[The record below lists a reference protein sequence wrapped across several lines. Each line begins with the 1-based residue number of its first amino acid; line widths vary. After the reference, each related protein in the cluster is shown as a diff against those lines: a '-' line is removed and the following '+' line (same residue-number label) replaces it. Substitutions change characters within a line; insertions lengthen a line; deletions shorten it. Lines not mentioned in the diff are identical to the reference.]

1 MLAPEDESRALQ
13 RLRFSLASDIIELVI
28 LTSDEVFLQTLREAV
43 GPSRRLWHVL
53 SSDKI
58 SDLLVAGGVG
68 ILVLDAQ
75 ALHEPA
81 PRFIA
86 DIKRQFPD
94 LVVVVAGT
102 KEAENELARLI
113 SDGSVYRFIHKPM
126 SPARARLFVDAAVK
140 RHDEQGRRGGGS
152 PAAARAKPPGRM
164 LLIGAGC
171 TAGCIALASLWLS
184 RGGSEP
190 QGEPG
195 GAAAALLE
203 SRAPAAPAPGP
214 THGVLDQAQDRLLA
228 RAQNALQQ
236 GRLDEAAA
244 TIDAARK
251 AGVESERVASLAIQ
265 LAKARAR
272 RPASAGAAPT
282 APSPTAPPAAAP
294 PAAAPPAAAPLAAPP
309 AAAPLAAAP
318 PSPVSSSARA
328 GPTKASPTPA
338 SPASPAQTA
347 AAPAAADSPAE
358 RSAALALERIQDG
371 RLIEPEDDNARF
383 YLEEALK
390 ADPNSGAAQQ
400 AEQALALALLGAA
413 RSALERRDFAQVSSW
428 LEAARGIAAP
438 ANLDNLRQ
446 ALATAQ
452 RQAASDA
459 AAQLLKSAELRLSA
473 GRLVDPADDSA
484 KHYLTALRAVDPQNT
499 ALAQLTQDLGARLVA
514 KARSALASQR
524 VDEARGWLDQAGS
537 IGYASP
543 ELEAARH
550 DLDAALAHQHFL
562 GDVVGANQ
570 LVLVK
575 SVQPDYPG
583 RARNRSIEGWVDLEF
598 TVSESGAVTDVAV
611 RDANP
616 RGVFEQSATA
626 ALLQWRYKPVLRDSK
641 PAAQRAR
648 IRIRFALGE

>member
-1 MLAPEDESRALQ
+1 VLAPEDESRALQ

-75 ALHEPA
+75 ALYEPA

-272 RPASAGAAPT
+272 RPASAGAAPP
-282 APSPTAPPAAAP
+282 APAPPPPPPAAPP
-294 PAAAPPAAAPLAAPP
+294 PAPPPAAAPLAAPP

-338 SPASPAQTA
+338 SQPPPRRPPPPQPRQTR
-347 AAPAAADSPAE
+347 P
-358 RSAALALERIQDG
+358 RSAPPRSRSSASRT
-371 RLIEPEDDNARF
+371 
-383 YLEEALK
+383 
-390 ADPNSGAAQQ
+390 GA
-400 AEQALALALLGAA
+400 
-413 RSALERRDFAQVSSW
+413 
-428 LEAARGIAAP
+428 
-438 ANLDNLRQ
+438 
-446 ALATAQ
+446 
-452 RQAASDA
+452 
-459 AAQLLKSAELRLSA
+459 
-473 GRLVDPADDSA
+473 
-484 KHYLTALRAVDPQNT
+484 
-499 ALAQLTQDLGARLVA
+499 
-514 KARSALASQR
+514 
-524 VDEARGWLDQAGS
+524 
-537 IGYASP
+537 
-543 ELEAARH
+543 
-550 DLDAALAHQHFL
+550 
-562 GDVVGANQ
+562 
-570 LVLVK
+570 
-575 SVQPDYPG
+575 
-583 RARNRSIEGWVDLEF
+583 
-598 TVSESGAVTDVAV
+598 
-611 RDANP
+611 
-616 RGVFEQSATA
+616 
-626 ALLQWRYKPVLRDSK
+626 
-641 PAAQRAR
+641 
-648 IRIRFALGE
+648 